1 MINPT
6 TKTPVTLTT
15 EEKEN
20 ESRKMLKYFSES
32 SHLMVWILALETR
45 PSSVG
50 PDDSL
55 SLGEDLPV
63 VVNVMFSTW
72 YIIFGSFEVDLRHLW
87 KNIGF
92 LQNWSLSSVFFLVAM
107 FLL

>member
-1 MINPT
+1 
-6 TKTPVTLTT
+6 
-15 EEKEN
+15 
-20 ESRKMLKYFSES
+20 
-32 SHLMVWILALETR
+32 MVWILALETR

>member
-1 MINPT
+1 MKPT
-6 TKTPVTLTT
+6 TKTPVTLT
-15 EEKEN
+15 KDAIKN
-20 ESRKMLKYFSES
+20 KSRKTFNYES
-32 SHLMVWILALETR
+32 SYLMVWILALETR

-72 YIIFGSFEVDLRHLW
+72 YIMLYLDLLKWIYLEERILDSSETGVSPVLIFF
-87 KNIGF
+87 K
-92 LQNWSLSSVFFLVAM
+92 LQIYVS
-107 FLL
+107 